1 MRLAVCPHSQH
12 RARGDW
18 QPAGRHEERILIRYR
33 GLSAVRT
40 AVSAGRCRASGA
52 KGCVLTAPPLQV
64 RGHDAIGILRASGHR
79 NLAAALGRNARDA
92 TQLLPLLGVTGP

>member
-1 MRLAVCPHSQH
+1 
-12 RARGDW
+12 
-18 QPAGRHEERILIRYR
+18 
-33 GLSAVRT
+33 VRT
-40 AVSAGRCRASGA
+40 AVFPGRLRASGA